1 MTTVLEPEEETETE
15 PLGGWDTGPDPVVEP
30 LQEAVPPETPPP
42 PPSTAAT
49 AAAVPAATSG
59 GGGAASTI
67 PFPRHQSAVA
77 DYNENGDMTKARLL
91 EIRRRMI
98 EIYDATPEL
107 QHLPRPDLEVGFM
120 EAVSAR
126 RAAKKKKQQQPGVES
141 VKSSGYGQGSPT
153 RPKNRHALSPGG
165 SAKKAAAAGAGSG
178 KKKKTKRAPATRQQ
192 QQQQQQRRP
201 FSPAS
206 ARGGQSRRR
215 DVL

>member
-1 MTTVLEPEEETETE
+1 M
-15 PLGGWDTGPDPVVEP
+15 
-30 LQEAVPPETPPP
+30 
-42 PPSTAAT
+42 
-49 AAAVPAATSG
+49 
-59 GGGAASTI
+59 I
-67 PFPRHQSAVA
+67 PFPRHQSAVP

-107 QHLPRPDLEVGFM
+107 QHLPRPELEVGFK

-126 RAAKKKKQQQPGVES
+126 RAAKKKKKQPGVES
-141 VKSSGYGQGSPT
+141 VKSSGYGQGIPT

-165 SAKKAAAAGAGSG
+165 TAKKAAAAGAGGG
-178 KKKKTKRAPATRQQ
+178 KKKKRAPATR
-192 QQQQQQRRP
+192 QQQQQRRP